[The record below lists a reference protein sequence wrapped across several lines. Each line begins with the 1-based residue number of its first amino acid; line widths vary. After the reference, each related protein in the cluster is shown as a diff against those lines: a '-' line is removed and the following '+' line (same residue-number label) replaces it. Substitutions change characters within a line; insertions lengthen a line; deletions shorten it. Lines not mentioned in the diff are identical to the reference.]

1 MVSLRLKC
9 KGKKEEKGVKTL
21 ENSMKSGAVTCH
33 WVPSAGRKLQLS
45 SSGRCSTTLHSTAL
59 QVDRRFFCVGGN
71 QCCDNRFFFPGPF
84 LMVHTKP
91 RNLVSFLS
99 TKTQTLTH
107 SYNNVVEFST
117 SGTPHTLIVQ
127 EKLTT
132 VPSKHLMT
140 PPKTYCEHL
149 LQPQSTLREG
159 TEQTGPVFDTFP
171 PQQCW
176 KRKSVSSF

>member
-1 MVSLRLKC
+1 
-9 KGKKEEKGVKTL
+9 
-21 ENSMKSGAVTCH
+21 MKSWPVR
-33 WVPSAGRKLQLS
+33 VPSAGRKLQLS

-71 QCCDNRFFFPGPF
+71 QCCDNRFLFPGPF

-91 RNLVSFLS
+91 QNIDSSLS

-117 SGTPHTLIVQ
+117 SGTPHTLTVQ

-149 LQPQSTLREG
+149 LQPQPTLREG
-159 TEQTGPVFDTFP
+159 TEQTGPVFDTFLSHHTSVGRGNQFP
-171 PQQCW
+171 PFNS
-176 KRKSVSSF
+176 RPKSVLAQINELGSF